1 MKPKLRIL
9 MLTKYFDLNNTRG
22 GSEQSAYH
30 LANSLT
36 KRGHKIYFG
45 FSLRRRPDIIHI
57 HSPSFL
63 PIAITISKLFNI
75 PTVLTVRDYS
85 LICPLG
91 FCLWNKSTGCSLVE
105 FLTDD
110 IPTYA
115 KFYPSHILSP
125 LLHLGVRL
133 RSKILRYFAHQTDQI
148 VCISQAQKIIFS
160 ANGFKNLVV
169 IYNTVDFSAPATTKK
184 KNQLLFVGRLTPGKG
199 ADLLV
204 SLADKLPPSYKLIVV
219 GSGFLA
225 TKIHHSRIVLTGQI
239 DYQQVLR
246 LYSQAKLAIFP
257 SRWPEP
263 FGRGALEAIA
273 AGTPVV
279 TSNRGGLPEIV
290 QAKYGLSVEPT
301 PSKLAQA
308 IKQVLKNYQKYVNH
322 IRQDR
327 QKLNFQFN
335 LQPVSQY
342 EKLYLRLVS

>member
-9 MLTKYFDLNNTRG
+9 MLTQYFYLRHRG

-30 LANSLT
+30 LAHSLI
-36 KRGHKIYFG
+36 KRGHKISFG

-63 PIAITISKLFNI
+63 PMAIAISKLFNI

-91 FCLWNKSTGCSLVE
+91 FCLWNKSTSCSLVE
-105 FLTDD
+105 FLTGDM
-110 IPTYA
+110 PTYA

-125 LLHLGVRL
+125 LLHVGVRL
-133 RSKILRYFAHQTDQI
+133 RSKILRYFAHQTNQI
-148 VCISQAQKIIFS
+148 VCISQAQARIFK
-160 ANGFKNLVV
+160 ANGFKDLSV
-169 IYNTVDFSAPATTKK
+169 ISNTTHFPVSQNVNRKK
-184 KNQLLFVGRLTPGKG
+184 QIIFVGRLTPGKG

-204 SLADKLPPSYKLIVV
+204 SLADKLPPSYQLIVV

-225 TKIHHSRIVLTGQI
+225 TKIRHSRIILTGQI
-239 DYQQVLR
+239 DYQQVLK
-246 LYSQAKLAIFP
+246 LYRQVKLAIFP

-279 TSNRGGLPEIV
+279 TSNKVVCPKSSKINTV
-290 QAKYGLSVEPT
+290 YPLS
-301 PSKLAQA
+301 LH
-308 IKQVLKNYQKYVNH
+308 L
-322 IRQDR
+322 
-327 QKLNFQFN
+327 LN
-335 LQPVSQY
+335 
-342 EKLYLRLVS
+342 

>member
-1 MKPKLRIL
+1 MKKLHIL
-9 MLTKYFDLNNTRG
+9 MLTQYFYLRHRG

-30 LANSLT
+30 LAHSLI
-36 KRGHKIYFG
+36 KRGHKISFG
-45 FSLRRRPDIIHI
+45 FSLRHRPDIIHI

-63 PIAITISKLFNI
+63 PMAIAISKLFNI

-91 FCLWNKSTGCSLVE
+91 FCLWSKSTGCSLVE

-133 RSKILRYFAHQTDQI
+133 RSKILRYFARQVNQI
-148 VCISQAQKIIFS
+148 VCISQAQRKIFTV
-160 ANGFKNLVV
+160 NGFRHLPV
-169 IYNTVDFSAPATTKK
+169 IYNTTDFTHIVPPKRL
-184 KNQLLFVGRLTPGKG
+184 NQIIFVGRLTPGKG
-199 ADLLV
+199 ADLLTAI
-204 SLADKLPPSYKLIVV
+204 ADKLPPPYQLIVV

-225 TKIHHSRIVLTGQI
+225 ASIRHNKVTLFGQI
-239 DYQQVLR
+239 DYEQVLK
-246 LYSQAKLAIFP
+246 LYNQVKLALFP

-279 TSNRGGLPEIV
+279 TSNKGGLPEIV
-290 QAKYGLSVEPT
+290 QGKYGLSVEPT
-301 PSKLAQA
+301 PEKLAQA
-308 IKQVLKNYQKYVNH
+308 IKQVLKNYQKYVNN

-342 EKLYLRLVS
+342 EKLYFGLVS

>member
-1 MKPKLRIL
+1 MKKLHIL
-9 MLTKYFDLNNTRG
+9 MLTQYFYLRHRG

-30 LANSLT
+30 LAHSLI
-36 KRGHKIYFG
+36 KRGHKISFG

-63 PIAITISKLFNI
+63 PIAIGISKLFNI

-91 FCLWNKSTGCSLVE
+91 FCLWNKPTGCSLIE
-105 FLTDD
+105 FLTYD

-133 RSKILRYFAHQTDQI
+133 RIKILRYFAHQTDQI
-148 VCISQAQKIIFS
+148 VCISQAQARIFR
-160 ANGFKNLVV
+160 ANGFKDLSV
-169 IYNTVDFSAPATTKK
+169 IYNTTHFPVSQNVNRKK
-184 KNQLLFVGRLTPGKG
+184 QIIFVGRLTPGKG
-199 ADLLV
+199 ADLFV
-204 SLADKLPPSYKLIVV
+204 SLADKLPPSYQLIVV

-225 TKIHHSRIVLTGQI
+225 TKIRHSRIILTGQI
-239 DYQQVLR
+239 DYQQVLK
-246 LYSQAKLAIFP
+246 LYHQVKLAISP

-273 AGTPVV
+273 TGTPVV
-279 TSNRGGLPEIV
+279 TSNKGGLPEIV
-290 QAKYGLSVEPT
+290 QGKYGLSVEPA
-301 PSKLAQA
+301 PEKLAQA
-308 IKQVLKNYQKYVNH
+308 IKQVLKNYQKYVNN